1 MLWDRC
7 KPLVQQEHQTVVIS
21 LHREAAAPE
30 VRAPMADCVDETDE
44 LPFVGGEGAV
54 TGSHQAAEVGD
65 GVFVL
70 DEHRPKA
77 MG

>member
-1 MLWDRC
+1 
-7 KPLVQQEHQTVVIS
+7 
-21 LHREAAAPE
+21 
-30 VRAPMADCVDETDE
+30 
-44 LPFVGGEGAV
+44 V

-70 DEHRPKA
+70 DEHSPKA